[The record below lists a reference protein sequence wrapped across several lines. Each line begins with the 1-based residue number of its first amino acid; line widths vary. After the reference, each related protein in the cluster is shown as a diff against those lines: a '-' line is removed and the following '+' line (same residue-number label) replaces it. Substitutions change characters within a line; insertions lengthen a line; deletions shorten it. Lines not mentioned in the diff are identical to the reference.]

1 MSEARGEHPDPT
13 SGPSEYR
20 TREGGGQETALPPG
34 IASGAAEGDG
44 YDDEPQPRGP
54 GLIRGLLA
62 TILASFKTRLDLA
75 AVEAEIYLVY
85 VAQLLLWG
93 FAAVACALL
102 AVVFALTAVVIA
114 VWQTHRMA
122 GLVGSMVVLLILAV
136 ICGFI
141 GARIFRARPPLLA
154 GTLAQFEHDQ
164 RRVGGS
170 EEGEP

>member
-1 MSEARGEHPDPT
+1 MSDHVAAAAEEMDAE
-13 SGPSEYR
+13 
-20 TREGGGQETALPPG
+20 
-34 IASGAAEGDG
+34 GAA
-44 YDDEPQPRGP
+44 PRGP
-54 GLIRGLLA
+54 GLIRGLLGTLLA
-62 TILASFKTRLDLA
+62 TFKTRLDLA

-102 AVVFALTAVVIA
+102 AVVFALTAVIIA

-122 GLVGSMVVLLILAV
+122 GLIGSMVVLLILAV
-136 ICGFI
+136 ICGMI

-164 RRVGGS
+164 RRVSGGERGQS
-170 EEGEP
+170 